1 MMRRAVALGP
11 GIKTLHSNGPGES
24 TMNRRSALLALGMVV
39 VGSFQE
45 LAAQEKP
52 IAIVHA
58 TIIDGV
64 GGPPAEDGTVI
75 LRGSKIEYAGPS
87 AKAAIP
93 RDAQI
98 IDAKGKSV
106 MPGLAD
112 MHVHLQGGWDGI
124 SVDLLGYQRYLNAML
139 HSGITTMLD
148 TGNYQPWVLQLRQE
162 LASGHLLGPRIYCT
176 GAMIDAADPAWPD
189 LAYALTS
196 RAQIPEIVQRDKRAN
211 VDLIK
216 GYANLSD
223 RMLRRLVEEAHK
235 EKIRVVL
242 DQWERNGSPDLVR
255 TEIDGF
261 AHAPTRRMP
270 ADDIQLIH
278 DRALFV
284 ITTLVVE
291 EYSAHR
297 RLNDLRFLD
306 EPLITAT
313 TPPWF
318 LTELRTEAT
327 RTLNEAEKYEVEAS
341 ATGFDEMKRNV
352 KKLLDAG
359 VLLAAGTDA
368 PYPGVFQ
375 GEALHHELEL
385 LVEAGMTPLEAIRMA
400 TFNAARIMHA
410 EQEWESLQAGRQAN
424 VLIVAGNPAQR
435 ISDTRKIETVILN
448 GKILDRNSLR
458 FDAKR
463 DPGFRAVTGNFSSP
477 VQ

>member
-1 MMRRAVALGP
+1 
-11 GIKTLHSNGPGES
+11 
-24 TMNRRSALLALGMVV
+24 MNWRSALLAFGIVIV
-39 VGSFQE
+39 CSFQG

-58 TIIDGV
+58 RIIDGM
-64 GGPPAEDGTVI
+64 GGPPTEDGAVI

-87 AKAAIP
+87 GVAAIP

-139 HSGITTMLD
+139 YSGITTLMD
-148 TGNYQPWVLQLRQE
+148 TGNYQPWILQLRQE
-162 LASGHLLGPRIYCT
+162 AASGHLLGPRIYCT

-196 RAQIPEIVQRDKRAN
+196 RAQIPEFVQRDKRAN

-223 RMLRRLVEEAHK
+223 RMLRNLVEEAHK
-235 EKIRVVL
+235 EKIRVVI

-255 TEIDGF
+255 TGIDGF
-261 AHAPTRRMP
+261 AHAPTRKMP
-270 ADDIQLIH
+270 VDDIQLI
-278 DRALFV
+278 RERGLFV

-291 EYSAHR
+291 EYSGRR
-297 RLNDLRFLD
+297 RLADLRFLE
-306 EPLITAT
+306 EPFIAET
-313 TPPWF
+313 TPQWF
-318 LTELRTEAT
+318 LTELRAEAA
-327 RTLNEAEKYEVEAS
+327 RTLSESEKKDAEKFA
-341 ATGFDEMKRNV
+341 AGFDEMKRNV

-375 GEALHHELEL
+375 GEAIHHELEL
-385 LVEAGMTPLEAIRMA
+385 LVEAGMTPLQAIRTA
-400 TFNAARIMHA
+400 TYNAAQIMHA
-410 EQEWESLQAGRQAN
+410 EQEWGSLQSGRVAN
-424 VLIVAGNPAQR
+424 LVIVAGNPAAR

-448 GKILDRNSLR
+448 GKILDRVSLR
-458 FDAKR
+458 YDAKK
-463 DPGFRAVTGNFSSP
+463 DPGFRAVAGNFSSP

>member
-1 MMRRAVALGP
+1 MM
-11 GIKTLHSNGPGES
+11 K
-24 TMNRRSALLALGMVV
+24 RRSLLYAAGVAVLCSVQG
-39 VGSFQE
+39 

-52 IAIVHA
+52 IVILHA
-58 TIIDGV
+58 RIIDGL
-64 GGPPAEDGTVI
+64 GERPIEDGTVI
-75 LRGSKIEYAGPS
+75 LRGRTIEYAGPAS
-87 AKAAIP
+87 GATVP

-98 IDAKGKSV
+98 IEGKGKSV
-106 MPGLAD
+106 LPGLAD
-112 MHVHLQGGWDGI
+112 LHVHLQGAWDGI

-139 HSGITTMLD
+139 YSGITTILD

-162 LASGHLLGPRIYCT
+162 VASGHLLGPRIYCT

-196 RAQIPEIVQRDKRAN
+196 WAQIPEFVHRDKRAN

-235 EKIRVVL
+235 EKIRVVI

-255 TEIDGF
+255 TGIDGF
-261 AHAPTRRMP
+261 AHAPTRNMR

-278 DRALFV
+278 ERELFV
-284 ITTLVVE
+284 ITTLTVE

-306 EPLITAT
+306 EPLIAET

-318 LTELRTEAT
+318 LTELRAEAA
-327 RTLNEAEKYEVEAS
+327 RTLSEAEKHEVQAS
-341 ATGFDEMKRNV
+341 VTGFDEMKRNV

-385 LVEAGMTPLEAIRMA
+385 LVEAGMTPLEALRLA

-410 EQEWESLQAGRQAN
+410 EQEWGTLQAGRQAN
-424 VLIVAGNPAQR
+424 VVIVAGNPAER

-458 FDAKR
+458 FDVKKDA
-463 DPGFRAVTGNFSSP
+463 GFRAVTGNFSSP
-477 VQ
+477 MQ